1 VTHPSAPQRR
11 PVDGQELDGLPDLTV
26 TDQAAIEAIRHQLEE
41 EYPAPDEPA
50 RVDTG
55 PAAPVRRGRSRAAWS
70 PPLVATLVMLSG
82 VGGGVVGAVVAL
94 QLLRAPEVE
103 APGAIAASPAGM
115 TAAPDAPP
123 LMPEPAISGTTSVDP
138 DPSVAGRRPAS
149 VAAVRATP
157 DLPPRA
163 DRAGTSPRPPLR
175 RQVSGA
181 PPPVGMPTPPAPAN
195 GPPRPAPAPPPA
207 PLAVRGAPAPADG
220 VPPPASG
227 GADGLPAPVRL
238 IPAPVPAL
246 PPTPPDG
253 APAPARVPTSGA
265 PPRPPVP
272 ATGVLP
278 AASVGADAKS
288 SPAPESDV
296 APGSVVSV
304 SLGTPRDTS
313 GGVSHP
319 TPAPPAAEPPS
330 APRRTLRESL
340 RQDWN
345 AAKRGLESAP
355 ADLERAWRSFTRDVK
370 DLFDR

>member
-1 VTHPSAPQRR
+1 MTHPSAPQRR
-11 PVDGQELDGLPDLTV
+11 PIDGQELDGLPDLTV

-157 DLPPRA
+157 
-163 DRAGTSPRPPLR
+163 
-175 RQVSGA
+175 
-181 PPPVGMPTPPAPAN
+181 
-195 GPPRPAPAPPPA
+195 
-207 PLAVRGAPAPADG
+207 
-220 VPPPASG
+220 
-227 GADGLPAPVRL
+227 
-238 IPAPVPAL
+238 
-246 PPTPPDG
+246 
-253 APAPARVPTSGA
+253 
-265 PPRPPVP
+265 
-272 ATGVLP
+272 
-278 AASVGADAKS
+278 
-288 SPAPESDV
+288 
-296 APGSVVSV
+296 
-304 SLGTPRDTS
+304 
-313 GGVSHP
+313 
-319 TPAPPAAEPPS
+319 
-330 APRRTLRESL
+330 
-340 RQDWN
+340 
-345 AAKRGLESAP
+345 
-355 ADLERAWRSFTRDVK
+355 
-370 DLFDR
+370 